1 MAILESANLGTRN
14 NQKCSGSW
22 CLPVLVSWS
31 NTGWQWGRV
40 FPCRKIFWNWA
51 NFPLHRPIGE
61 RVKDLRPTSCREVWS
76 CGPWAA
82 GGCFRGELPEMDG
95 HGSLRGRFVRA
106 FFPLRWECRRISFRN
121 PTEKGP
127 WVWKLRNPWGSWSSP
142 CGYLFKKF
150 KCITS
155 TLAKKIA

>member
-31 NTGWQWGRV
+31 NTGWNWRRV
-40 FPCRKIFWNWA
+40 CIFPCQTIFWNWA

-61 RVKDLRPTSCREVWS
+61 RVKDLRPTKCREVRS

-82 GGCFRGELPEMDG
+82 GACFRGELPAMNGEG
-95 HGSLRGRFVRA
+95 PRGGRFGRA
-106 FFPLRWECRRISFRN
+106 YFPLRWECRRISFRL
-121 PTEKGP
+121 PSEEDP
-127 WVWKLRNPWGSWSSP
+127 WVWKIRNPGGSLSWP
-142 CGYLFKKF
+142 QGYLFK
-150 KCITS
+150 S
-155 TLAKKIA
+155 SNASHQN